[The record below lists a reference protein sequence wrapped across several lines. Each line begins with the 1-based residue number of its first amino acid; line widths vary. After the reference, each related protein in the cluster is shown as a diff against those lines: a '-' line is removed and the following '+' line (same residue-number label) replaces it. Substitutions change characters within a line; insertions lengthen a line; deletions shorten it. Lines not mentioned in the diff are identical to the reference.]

1 MKRAIVLFIMFMV
14 LAFGSYAPAYAE
26 EPAPDT
32 GTDAANVEDAT
43 DTDGG
48 GAAEE
53 NPPDSGEPDAPEPGV
68 PSDTDGMQ
76 GDLKNEI
83 QGMLDQFKA
92 EMDEK
97 YADKPW
103 YERASNF
110 WDQYI
115 GYLVSGIVL
124 LVNIGAVLFGMKYGK
139 KNIYKYYAWC
149 KDSFVPWMSDAL
161 EQFKHYA
168 ENANQRSEFA
178 DKRYTEMLE
187 KYKELERMVEDQD
200 KLKTETQRVITEI
213 GEEEK
218 TDRNRMLKQTRAL
231 RRILSVV
238 ASQMAYL
245 SQSTGLNNET
255 AEQIRAKYDAL
266 LATLESESEDAEHE

>member
-32 GTDAANVEDAT
+32 GTDAANVEDTT
-43 DTDGG
+43 DTDSG
-48 GAAEE
+48 GATEE
-53 NPPDSGEPDAPEPGV
+53 DPPDSGEPDATEPGV

-103 YERASNF
+103 YERASSF

-149 KDSFVPWMSDAL
+149 KDSFLPWMSDTL
-161 EQFKHYA
+161 EQFKQYA
-168 ENANQRSEFA
+168 ETA
-178 DKRYTEMLE
+178 DKRYTEMLD
-187 KYKELERMVEDQD
+187 KYKQLETMVEGQDQ
-200 KLKTETQRVITEI
+200 LKTETQLAIAEMD
-213 GEEEK
+213 EAQK
-218 TDRNRMLKQTRAL
+218 QDRNRMLKQMRAL
-231 RRILSVV
+231 RRILSVE
-238 ASQMAYL
+238 ASQMAYI

-266 LATLESESEDAEHE
+266 LATLDNESEDAGDE